1 MVDVYQK
8 ERRSIC
14 TYFLSV
20 LWELSI
26 CTAQFTA
33 EVQRLKWNKGMVIIS
48 GCKKKSFRCAFFYVT
63 DPSKPDKLQ
72 HVPSAIQVGFFM
84 LWINISVFLQVVKII
99 LWEVSL
105 CAIIHNIL
113 KVVYSVFFF
122 LFSPS
127 SSYHL
132 MQIWQAS
139 VYLYEQILLYM
150 HARIISNT

>member
-113 KVVYSVFFF
+113 KVVYSVSIFFSF
-122 LFSPS
+122 FSLFVLSFNANLTS
-127 SSYHL
+127 
-132 MQIWQAS
+132 IS
-139 VYLYEQILLYM
+139 VPVQTDSIV
-150 HARIISNT
+150 HAC

>member
-113 KVVYSVFFF
+113 KVVYSVSIFFSF
-122 LFSPS
+122 FSLFVLSFNANLTS
-127 SSYHL
+127 
-132 MQIWQAS
+132 IS
-139 VYLYEQILLYM
+139 VPVRTDSIV
-150 HARIISNT
+150 HAC